1 MRFIPNARNVIGKVA
16 PARKK
21 IDAVGVMSHKL
32 FAVSLP
38 WMAFL
43 CPITLIPKNNIG

>member
-1 MRFIPNARNVIGKVA
+1 MPSIPNARSVIRKVA

-21 IDAVGVMSHKL
+21 IDVVGVMSHKP

>member
-1 MRFIPNARNVIGKVA
+1 MRFIPNARNVIRKVE

-21 IDAVGVMSHKL
+21 IDVVGAMSHKL

-38 WMAFL
+38 VMALL
-43 CPITLIPKNNIG
+43 CPITFLPKTI